1 MAPTNQAPN
10 ETQEGASRASS
21 LWNTVTPRKVAT
33 FCRQLAVLLDAGIP
47 VVRALKI
54 LARRATGGMKTLIE
68 KVTAD
73 VEAGG
78 SFSTALQTHG
88 EALPGIVVPLCRAGE
103 KAGELSKN
111 LRYVADTVEH
121 DLEVRDRVTAAMI
134 FPLTTLGVT
143 LSVLFFLLTFVAP
156 MFKEI
161 VNQIEG
167 IELNWLSAFIFNLS
181 DALAYNSVRFLVL
194 IVGAGIGYALYRGLT
209 SKSYLLDFAK
219 LRLPLLGQMVT
230 IGAMAR
236 FSKTLAAL
244 LRTGVPVLESLR
256 LARATADNL
265 AIEAAIS
272 AMEKSVE
279 NGGRMSAPLEDFW
292 YIPDLARDMVV
303 IGEESG
309 SMAEMLENLS
319 DVFRA
324 ELNRLQSQLI
334 AVIQP
339 VMTIFLGF
347 TVLIVILGMF
357 MPYLQILTQAP
368 G

>member
-1 MAPTNQAPN
+1 MATNTEATAN
-10 ETQEGASRASS
+10 TESRGGGLQIFS
-21 LWNTVTPRKVAT
+21 NVTPRRVST
-33 FCRQLAVLLDAGIP
+33 FSRQLAVLLDAGIP

-54 LARRATGGMKTLIE
+54 LARRAKGGMKDLIDR
-68 KVTAD
+68 VTAD

-88 EALPGIVVPLCRAGE
+88 EGLPGLVVPLCRAGE
-103 KAGELSKN
+103 KAGELAKN
-111 LRYVADTVEH
+111 LRYVADTIDH
-121 DLEVRDRVTAAMI
+121 DLDVKDRVRAAMI

-143 LSVLFFLLTFVAP
+143 GAVLLFLLTFVAP

-167 IELNWLSAFIFNLS
+167 IELNWLSALVFNLS
-181 DALAYNSVRFLVL
+181 DALAYNSVRFIVLV
-194 IVGAGIGYALYRGLT
+194 VGVGGGYAAYRGLT
-209 SKSYLLDFAK
+209 AKNYLLDFAK

-265 AIEAAIS
+265 AIEAAIA

-279 NGGRMSAPLEDFW
+279 DGGRMSAPLEDFW

-324 ELNRLQSQLI
+324 ELNRMQSQLV
-334 AVIQP
+334 ALIQP
-339 VMTIFLGF
+339 VMTLVLGVC
-347 TVLIVILGMF
+347 VLVVILGMF
-357 MPYLQILTQAP
+357 MPYLQILTQSP